1 MTLKK
6 RLVML
11 LALSVIA
18 TPTLAQELEL
28 DLGVRSYGLRG
39 GINMNPDQF
48 NFGAHVDAGRLG
60 SRVRLQPS
68 VEVGFGNGV
77 RLAAANF
84 DAHYLFSARNWRPYA
99 GGGLG
104 VNFIDVTR
112 GFGASQGLQI
122 EPVVNA
128 VAGLEWGTPNAGSG
142 AVRRYLLEAR
152 VGMGKTPDFKIVA
165 GISF

>member
-6 RLVML
+6 LLLML

-18 TPTLAQELEL
+18 TPALARELEL
-28 DLGVRSYGLRG
+28 DLGVRSYGFRG

-48 NFGAHVDAGRLG
+48 NFGAHVDAGHLG

-68 VEVGFGNGV
+68 VELGLGNGV
-77 RLAAANF
+77 TLAAVNF
-84 DAHYLFSARNWRPYA
+84 DAQYLFSARGWRPYA

-112 GFGASQGLQI
+112 GFGASRGLQI
-122 EPVVNA
+122 KPVVNA
-128 VAGLEWGTPNAGSG
+128 VAGVEWGTPKAGSG
-142 AVRRYLLEAR
+142 ALRRYLLEAR
-152 VGMGKTPDFKIVA
+152 LGMGKTPDFKIVA